1 MNVVEDNFGFIMRKL
16 CWSTM
21 SWSLLKDAIGRSGLE
36 NFRIRGNIVSVCA
49 DTKGAHEMGGSRVL
63 LQKNVATF
71 VQLNDLTLIL

>member
-1 MNVVEDNFGFIMRKL
+1 M
-16 CWSTM
+16 
-21 SWSLLKDAIGRSGLE
+21 LLGVGGLE

-63 LQKNVATF
+63 LQKNVPTF

>member
-1 MNVVEDNFGFIMRKL
+1 MLEYYELESAKGM
-16 CWSTM
+16 
-21 SWSLLKDAIGRSGLE
+21 LLDVGGLD